1 MFNIFS
7 RIKQN
12 SKSRDST
19 TVIIHRL
26 DIPIKLKALSLNEM
40 FLIALNHACGNIN
53 DADISTELIIAA
65 TTNFKWNDKKLLKEF
80 NSNNGKE
87 VVCKILIAGEVRLL
101 VEKILILRMRSIL
114 KL

>member
-26 DIPIKLKALSLNEM
+26 NIPIKLKALSLNEM
-40 FLIALNHACGNIN
+40 CIIGLKYAHGNIK
-53 DADISTELIIAA
+53 DADISAELIIAA
-65 TTNFKWNDKKLLKEF
+65 TTNFNWNDKKLLKEF

-87 VVCKILIAGEVRLL
+87 VVYKILLTGEVRLL
-101 VEKILILRMRSIL
+101 VEKIFILNMKSML

>member
-1 MFNIFS
+1 MFDMFS

-26 DIPIKLKALSLNEM
+26 NIPIKLKALSLNEM
-40 FLIALNHACGNIN
+40 FIIGLKYAHGNIKDN
-53 DADISTELIIAA
+53 DISAELIIAA
-65 TTNFKWNDKKLLKEF
+65 TTNFNWNDSKLLKEF
-80 NSNNGKE
+80 NSNDGKE
-87 VVCKILIAGEVRLL
+87 VVYKILLTGEVRLL
-101 VEKILILRMRSIL
+101 VEKIFILNMKSML